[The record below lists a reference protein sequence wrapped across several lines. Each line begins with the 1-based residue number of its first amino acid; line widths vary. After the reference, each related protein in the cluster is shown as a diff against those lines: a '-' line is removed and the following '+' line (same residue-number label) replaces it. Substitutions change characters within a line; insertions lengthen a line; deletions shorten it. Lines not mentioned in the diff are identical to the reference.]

1 MMLDARTSLNGVWRL
16 DKSRGEPSMKGY
28 LEVMGVTAMAIEAHE
43 KGEKDVETRNN
54 IELTGSKLRI
64 KKTSRVNNLQE
75 EFPIGQEI
83 IKTLMGGGDRQKVTR
98 VDSEGLHHVKITTQM
113 PTMNGKAEVVDIKT
127 LVTEDDGKTVLR
139 QDLTIRNVD
148 TGQTKTTERWFV
160 PEALTEEIAFEENV
174 DNSAEAT

>member
-1 MMLDARTSLNGVWRL
+1 
-16 DKSRGEPSMKGY
+16 MKGY

-54 IELTGSKLRI
+54 IALSAVTLRI

-75 EFPIGQEI
+75 EFTVGKDMT
-83 IKTLMGGGDRQKVTR
+83 KTLAGGGNRQKMTR
-98 VDSEGLHHVKITTQM
+98 VDSDGLHHVKITTQM

-148 TGQTKTTERWFV
+148 TGQTKTTQRWFV
-160 PEALTEEIAFEENV
+160 PEALTDEMAFDENV
-174 DNSAEAT
+174 DDSAPTAA